1 MRFIKCQKQT
11 PRVRYLLFIYLDHW
25 IDYNWQLYY
34 SFHPSIGYFCSIS
47 KMRFALT
54 QFEVKQEMRWPSLL
68 WLRKAAL
75 KAALCFSRIKSIFC
89 KIGTFRVTFIDVMH
103 FSV

>member
-1 MRFIKCQKQT
+1 MSKTDAASSISA
-11 PRVRYLLFIYLDHW
+11 IYLFGPLDRL
-25 IDYNWQLYY
+25 QLYY

-47 KMRFALT
+47 KIRFALT

-89 KIGTFRVTFIDVMH
+89 KIGTFRATCY
-103 FSV
+103 